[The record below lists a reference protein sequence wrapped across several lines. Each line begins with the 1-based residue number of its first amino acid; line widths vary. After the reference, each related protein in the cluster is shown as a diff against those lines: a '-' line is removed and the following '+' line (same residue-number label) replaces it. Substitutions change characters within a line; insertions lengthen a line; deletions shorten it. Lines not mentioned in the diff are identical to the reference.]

1 MVKTAKRIIVLAMAI
16 VFLLPLYGE
25 EKFNYEKYSFLFD
38 NKWEGINNYNSDIH
52 TFEIKPFKQKE
63 GAKLYKVRRQGINY
77 YLREIFN
84 EMEFLPYVENY
95 EGNKILE
102 LSTDNYIT
110 QDKPF
115 KLSNGKILNTKSTL
129 YRAFNWNY
137 KKDTD
142 PLYGDWYKKS
152 TPDEYHEYRTVRGEY
167 QLLIYIPD
175 YDWASKY
182 AEDGWH
188 YLKYVGDDMFETDD
202 AFPDIRFKLRVE
214 SENEIILIP
223 MFQKHDMS
231 DGIIKLHPAK
241 KQ

>member
-1 MVKTAKRIIVLAMAI
+1 MKYFIILVITGFFLAFSINA
-16 VFLLPLYGE
+16 E

-63 GAKLYKVRRQGINY
+63 GSKLYKTRRQNINY
-77 YLREIFN
+77 YLEEIIDNTIFY
-84 EMEFLPYVENY
+84 PDIENDK
-95 EGNKILE
+95 GRKILE
-102 LSTDNYIT
+102 LSTENFII

-115 KLSNGKILNTKSTL
+115 KLSNGNILNTKTTF

-142 PLYGDWYKKS
+142 FLFGDWYFKS
-152 TPDEYHEYRTVRGEY
+152 RPDEYFEYRVARGDY
-167 QLLIYIPD
+167 QMLIYIPD

-182 AEDGWH
+182 NEDGWH
-188 YLKYVGDDMFETDD
+188 YLKYVGNDMFETDD
-202 AFPDIRFKLRVE
+202 AFPDVRFKLRVE
-214 SENEIILIP
+214 SEKEIILIP

-231 DGIIKLHPAK
+231 DGIIKLHPVK